1 MEHCS
6 KVGNPLKRR
15 TEKGGET
22 ENRTT
27 VVRQRWFYVVAEVIL
42 TLHGEGGTDLSKLKP
57 TSAFIRF
64 PRRKK
69 CKKSKN

>member
-1 MEHCS
+1 MEHGS
-6 KVGNPLKRR
+6 KEENSHFRR

-42 TLHGEGGTDLSKLKP
+42 TLHGEEVGTDILKLKP

-64 PRRKK
+64 P
-69 CKKSKN
+69 

>member
-1 MEHCS
+1 MEHGS
-6 KVGNPLKRR
+6 KEENSHFRR

-27 VVRQRWFYVVAEVIL
+27 VVRQCWFYVVAEVIL
-42 TLHGEGGTDLSKLKP
+42 TLHGEGGTDLLKLKP

-64 PRRKK
+64 P
-69 CKKSKN
+69 